1 MPAEAPVEYFKRKIA
16 INDTGMH
23 TNIDFMS
30 ISETFFLS
38 PLLYPC
44 PFYHTRGLLYLNLI
58 LLGSFHVALAYGLS
72 THIQCTYKE
81 FPRKNYSLFMHRN
94 VGGIISNR
102 SIHKVKNFQQLKN
115 EAH

>member
-1 MPAEAPVEYFKRKIA
+1 MPAEAPVEYLKRKIA

-30 ISETFFLS
+30 ISETFFSSL
-38 PLLYPC
+38 LLYLF
-44 PFYHTRGLLYLNLI
+44 PFYHARELLYSDLI
-58 LLGSFHVALAYGLS
+58 SIGSFHVALAYGLS

-81 FPRKNYSLFMHRN
+81 FPSRNYSLFMHRN

-102 SIHKVKNFQQLKN
+102 SIHKVKNFQQLKT